1 MKSIE
6 YISQVV
12 GSRGIGMGNWALA
25 LLRDGELG
33 SSVAPGWGTCAEPKD
48 CVYPIGFAEGIG
60 INSVE
65 VSPSE
70 TNFLPKVE
78 SVLWLLLPEKL
89 CLARWITIL
98 FYGRAA
104 G

>member
-12 GSRGIGMGNWALA
+12 DIGELAWGIGRSEAEGWGIGHWALVLSPRTA
-25 LLRDGELG
+25 FTRSASPKGE
-33 SSVAPGWGTCAEPKD
+33 P
-48 CVYPIGFAEGIG
+48 

-89 CLARWITIL
+89 CPARWIALL
-98 FYGRAA
+98 FCWRAA

>member
-1 MKSIE
+1 
-6 YISQVV
+6 
-12 GSRGIGMGNWALA
+12 MGNWALA

-33 SSVAPGWGTCAEPKD
+33 SSVAPGWGIGHWVLVLIPRTAFTRSASPK
-48 CVYPIGFAEGIG
+48 GAR

>member
-1 MKSIE
+1 MKLIE
-6 YISQVV
+6 YISKVV
-12 GSRGIGMGNWALA
+12 EIGELGKAK
-25 LLRDGELG
+25 LRDGALG
-33 SSVAPGWGTCAEPKD
+33 EAKLRDGALVLSPRTAFTRSASPKGD
-48 CVYPIGFAEGIG
+48 R

-65 VSPSE
+65 VSPIE

-89 CLARWITIL
+89 CPARWIVIL
-98 FYGRAA
+98 FCWRAA